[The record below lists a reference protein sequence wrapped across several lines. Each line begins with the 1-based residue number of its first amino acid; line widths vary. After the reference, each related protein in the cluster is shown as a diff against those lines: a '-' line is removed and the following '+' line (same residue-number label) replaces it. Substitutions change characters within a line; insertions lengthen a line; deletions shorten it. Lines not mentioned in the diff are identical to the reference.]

1 MYSNGKNMNYIVLIN
16 RFWQLRRKMRIGN
29 TEADLYYFLLQE
41 SNLRNWENPFSCP
54 NMLICV
60 SIGITEKTL
69 IRARN
74 GLAEKGLIEYRPGR
88 RKAASPVYTLLEP
101 SETEMTCKTERKRE
115 GMKREL
121 ERGITE
127 GKSGNF
133 LYKRNKT
140 KRNNLSEKEF
150 CSKNSGD
157 SETGLLSGEGK
168 IPQSDSPEESKEKS
182 SAKKEKEFSVLPETP
197 AFGERFVQQKDYI
210 ATLCNNKKYKEAV
223 CRLFGLTEREADEWA
238 CRFAMKLVAEGCVRK
253 RYSELYAHFE
263 NWLKMELS
271 RKKQQGYVNGCKLPA
286 VYQGAYVGQILKKF
300 PE

>member
-1 MYSNGKNMNYIVLIN
+1 MNYIVLIN

-115 GMKREL
+115 GMKGEL

-150 CSKNSGD
+150 FEKNPVIRLYVRGKWIECPIVSCRIVRD
-157 SETGLLSGEGK
+157 SDGEPYRSPQSAEKQEEYFARMREASLYDTGLRPGNGDRLITLSTCHGTGKRLIVQALVFSSDFGYNRQSGSEEASQEEQGEHGV
-168 IPQSDSPEESKEKS
+168 IYQESD
-182 SAKKEKEFSVLPETP
+182 LP
-197 AFGERFVQQKDYI
+197 I
-210 ATLCNNKKYKEAV
+210 
-223 CRLFGLTEREADEWA
+223 
-238 CRFAMKLVAEGCVRK
+238 
-253 RYSELYAHFE
+253 
-263 NWLKMELS
+263 
-271 RKKQQGYVNGCKLPA
+271 
-286 VYQGAYVGQILKKF
+286 VY
-300 PE
+300 